1 MAIGVPIMA
10 GFIQKG
16 AKNILQ
22 KNPNDIVFL
31 SALRT
36 PVTRAKKGGLK
47 DAYDHELLATVRPP
61 RLPARIRST
70 KQPQLTRA
78 SARRC

>member
-1 MAIGVPIMA
+1 MA

-16 AKNILQ
+16 AKSILQ

-36 PVTRAKKGGLK
+36 PVTRSKKGGLK
-47 DAYDHELLATVRPP
+47 DAYDHELLATVSPLPSPNLRP
-61 RLPARIRST
+61 
-70 KQPQLTRA
+70 QHVQLTRA
-78 SARRC
+78 SAARS